1 VPLHGAAFVVAYAVR
16 SMSLGAGPP
25 PHESPC
31 ATTVDADTIALPDYG
46 GAWIGALL
54 PALVAGATPPG
65 APPWVAQARQRVL
78 LLIDG
83 LGWELYRR
91 FATSLPSLADVDGT
105 RITAVVPTTT
115 ATALPSLTTGR
126 TPGEHGMLGDRMRVG
141 GRVLSVLQWTVPRG
155 RPPSPETVQ
164 PHRPFDAGAVVVVS
178 HQKFAGSDFS
188 AAHLRGAPYHGY
200 EDIDDLVRQ
209 VGACLDDGAP
219 VVYAY
224 LPDLD
229 RTAHERGLEHDAFG
243 HALALCDRVV
253 RGIRRRLPPGA
264 ALLVTADHGH
274 VTTDP
279 AKRIDL
285 RPLLP
290 MVSAMAGSTRMR
302 YLHARSG
309 AANDLLAAAREIVG
323 SAAWVHDRAQVVASG
338 WLGPTTRPVVAG
350 RLGDVILSARGTAT
364 LVDPG
369 DPLQARLLTMHGSL
383 TPADMYV
390 PLLAARG

>member
-1 VPLHGAAFVVAYAVR
+1 
-16 SMSLGAGPP
+16 MSLGAGQPS
-25 PHESPC
+25 HESPH
-31 ATTVDADTIALPDYG
+31 AGVADADGVALPDYG
-46 GAWIGALL
+46 GAWIGVLL
-54 PALVAGATPPG
+54 PALASGAAPPG
-65 APPWVAQARQRVL
+65 APAWVAQARQRVL

-83 LGWELYRR
+83 LGWELYHR
-91 FATSLPSLADVDGT
+91 FASSLPSLADFDGT
-105 RITAVVPTTT
+105 RITTVVPTTT

-141 GRVLSVLQWTVPRG
+141 GRVLSVLQWTVARG
-155 RPPSPETVQ
+155 RPPSPEAVQ
-164 PHRPFDAGAVVVVS
+164 PHPPFTAGRVAVVS
-178 HQKFAGSDFS
+178 HHKFAGSGFS

-200 EDIDDLVRQ
+200 EDVDDLVRR
-209 VGACLDDGAP
+209 VGDCLDEGAQ

-229 RTAHERGLEHDAFG
+229 RTAHERGMGHDAFG

-253 RGIRRRLPPGA
+253 RGIRQLLPAGA

-279 AKRIDL
+279 AARIDL

-309 AANDLLAAAREIVG
+309 AVADLLAAARELVG
-323 SAAWVHDRAQVVASG
+323 SAAWVHDRAQVVAAG
-338 WLGPTTRPVVAG
+338 WLGPNTRPVVAG
-350 RLGDVILSARGTAT
+350 RLGDVVLSARGEAT

-369 DPLQARLLTMHGSL
+369 DPFQARLLTMHGSL
-383 TPADMYV
+383 TPAEMYV
-390 PLLAARG
+390 PLLTTRG